1 MRICKNGKQV
11 QMAYNSLK
19 RVKRI
24 VGTSGVLL
32 IMTAAVLLE
41 LIAIIQYEYSHDEIT
56 KNLRLRAE
64 SELRAKDLAIQ
75 NILKQV
81 ETAVENHV
89 WDAERLLA
97 YPDSSYV
104 VTRRLVEQ
112 NSNIIG
118 SSLSFIPNYYSSEGY
133 WFESYAV
140 RRENG
145 VIETMQLGSAEHDY
159 TGMEFFEMPV
169 EMDCARWS
177 NPYLDSDGAQML
189 LTTYSEPVHDR
200 SGRVVAVLDAD
211 VSLDWLDNI
220 LSMQYVSPS
229 SYHILMSRTG
239 QLMSYPDKGKV
250 MRSTFEEVVSEMK
263 DTLLFD
269 LNRRMLAGESGMEIV
284 SDAEGDKYYVF
295 YLSVGEDTGWLLAV
309 VSSENEVFGE
319 YDKMRTRLLWLR
331 IVGIVILG
339 FIVFRFV
346 RNVGRLQKVTVE
358 RERIGSELSVARNIQ
373 MGMLPKGGISKS
385 GSEML
390 EIEGL
395 LVPAQEV
402 GGDLYD
408 YYVKDN
414 RLYFCIGDV
423 SGKGV
428 PASLLMSVT
437 RSLFRTVS
445 PYAADAA
452 KTVEFMNLSMADM
465 NDSNMFVTLFVGVL
479 DLISGK
485 LDYCNAGH
493 GAPVLIG
500 KEISRLD
507 VVPNLPVGVY
517 SDFKYQ
523 GQEAVLPAD
532 GTLFIYTDGLTEA
545 KNSEYAEFGEE
556 RMIQALEKIKGKD
569 LPPAKLLG
577 YMAGEV
583 NKFVKTAA
591 QSDDLTMLAFCCKRA
606 NDSKNGEKIVL
617 KNNLEEIPRL
627 NEFVGRFA
635 KKAGFDD
642 ADVWNLKLA
651 LEETAV
657 NVIDYAYPS
666 GSVNE
671 IIVEACFDETEIRF
685 EVIDSGK
692 AFDPTAVA
700 DADVNQNVDERE
712 IGGLGIFLVRR
723 IMDEVSYARSDDRN
737 HLTLIKR
744 KKSKI

>member
-1 MRICKNGKQV
+1 
-11 QMAYNSLK
+11 MAYNSLK
-19 RVKRI
+19 RGKRI
-24 VGTSGVLL
+24 VGTGGVLL
-32 IMTAAVLLE
+32 IITAAVLLE
-41 LIAIIQYEYSHDEIT
+41 LIVVIQSGYFRNEIT

-64 SELRAKDLAIQ
+64 RELRAKDLAIR

-81 ETAVENHV
+81 ETAVKNHV
-89 WDAERLLA
+89 WDAERLLV
-97 YPDSSYV
+97 YPDSSYA

-112 NSNIIG
+112 NSNITG
-118 SSLSFIPNYYSSEGY
+118 SSLSFIPNYYSSKGY

-140 RRENG
+140 RRKNG
-145 VIETMQLGSAEHDY
+145 AIETMQLGSAEHDY
-159 TGMEFFEMPV
+159 TGMEFFKMPV
-169 EMDCARWS
+169 ETDCAGWS
-177 NPYLDSDGAQML
+177 NPYLDSDGARML
-189 LTTYSEPVHDR
+189 LTTYSEPVHDS

-220 LSMQYVSPS
+220 LSMQYVSLS

-239 QLMSYPDKGKV
+239 LLMSYPDKEKV
-250 MRSTFEEVVSEMK
+250 MRCTFEEVVSEMK
-263 DTLLFD
+263 DTMLLD
-269 LNRRMLAGESGMEIV
+269 LNRKMLAGESGMEILN
-284 SDAEGDKYYVF
+284 DARGNKYYAF
-295 YLSVGEDTGWLLAV
+295 YAPVGEGTGWSLAI

-319 YDKMRTRLLWLR
+319 YEKMRSRLLWLR

-373 MGMLPKGGISKS
+373 LGMLPKGGISQS

-428 PASLLMSVT
+428 PASLLMTVT

-445 PYAADAA
+445 PYAVGAA

-493 GAPVLIG
+493 GAPILIG

-532 GTLFIYTDGLTEA
+532 STLFIYTDGLTEA

-569 LPPAKLLG
+569 LPPAELLE
-577 YMAGEV
+577 YMVGEV

-700 DADVNQNVDERE
+700 DADVSQNADERE

-744 KKSKI
+744 KKSKNLIN

>member
-1 MRICKNGKQV
+1 
-11 QMAYNSLK
+11 MAYNSLK

-145 VIETMQLGSAEHDY
+145 VIETMQLGSAAHDY

-177 NPYLDSDGAQML
+177 NPYLDSDGARML
-189 LTTYSEPVHDR
+189 LTTYSEPVHDS

-229 SYHILMSRTG
+229 SYHILMSHTG

-250 MRSTFEEVVSEMK
+250 MRSTFEEVVSGMK

-295 YLSVGEDTGWLLAV
+295 YSPVGEDTGWSLAV

-331 IVGIVILG
+331 IIGIVILG
-339 FIVFRFV
+339 FIVFRFM
-346 RNVGRLQKVTVE
+346 RNVGRLQKITVE
-358 RERIGSELSVARNIQ
+358 RERIGSELSVARSIQ
-373 MGMLPKGGISKS
+373 MGMLPKGGISKN

-428 PASLLMSVT
+428 PASLLMTVT
-437 RSLFRTVS
+437 QSLFRS
-445 PYAADAA
+445 LALCRWRC
-452 KTVEFMNLSMADM
+452 ENC
-465 NDSNMFVTLFVGVL
+465 G
-479 DLISGK
+479 
-485 LDYCNAGH
+485 
-493 GAPVLIG
+493 
-500 KEISRLD
+500 
-507 VVPNLPVGVY
+507 
-517 SDFKYQ
+517 
-523 GQEAVLPAD
+523 
-532 GTLFIYTDGLTEA
+532 IY
-545 KNSEYAEFGEE
+545 
-556 RMIQALEKIKGKD
+556 
-569 LPPAKLLG
+569 
-577 YMAGEV
+577 
-583 NKFVKTAA
+583 
-591 QSDDLTMLAFCCKRA
+591 
-606 NDSKNGEKIVL
+606 
-617 KNNLEEIPRL
+617 
-627 NEFVGRFA
+627 EFV
-635 KKAGFDD
+635 D
-642 ADVWNLKLA
+642 
-651 LEETAV
+651 
-657 NVIDYAYPS
+657 
-666 GSVNE
+666 
-671 IIVEACFDETEIRF
+671 
-685 EVIDSGK
+685 
-692 AFDPTAVA
+692 
-700 DADVNQNVDERE
+700 
-712 IGGLGIFLVRR
+712 GGH
-723 IMDEVSYARSDDRN
+723 E
-737 HLTLIKR
+737 
-744 KKSKI
+744 